1 MQSILLVGLQLQITE
16 TTYPWLRKPFIN
28 VAPGKIYYIAL
39 PKNRMMQTA
48 SARSIKNDTLVL
60 DNTNQN
66 IQPNE
71 DAFNEFSHIVL
82 KGESIKSIAEKY
94 KVSEED
100 IILWNELLNS
110 SLLAPGSKIKIK
122 KTGSDF

>member
-1 MQSILLVGLQLQITE
+1 
-16 TTYPWLRKPFIN
+16 
-28 VAPGKIYYIAL
+28 
-39 PKNRMMQTA
+39 MMQTA

-71 DAFNEFSHIVL
+71 DVFTEFNHIVL

-110 SLLAPGSKIKIK
+110 SVLAPGSKIKIK